1 MWRDIWI
8 NASLLSQK
16 MRSRGGG
23 GHSASLNFTFNSQFT
38 FTGLVTL
45 SFLRFTISVAYFILT
60 IVIFSNGRVG
70 IFTNQLGIFINK
82 KALFQLERGQIYK
95 KTLFSVVLSHI

>member
-8 NASLLSQK
+8 NAPLLSQK
-16 MRSRGGG
+16 MRGRGG

-38 FTGLVTL
+38 FKGLVTL

-70 IFTNQLGIFINK
+70 IFTNQLGRHF
-82 KALFQLERGQIYK
+82 Y
-95 KTLFSVVLSHI
+95 